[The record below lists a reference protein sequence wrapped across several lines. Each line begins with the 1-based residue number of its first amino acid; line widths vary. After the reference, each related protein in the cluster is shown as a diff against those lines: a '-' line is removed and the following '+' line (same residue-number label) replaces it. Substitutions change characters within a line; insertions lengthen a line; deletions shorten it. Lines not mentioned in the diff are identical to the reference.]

1 MLGFWNYT
9 VWATYTSLASAVLG
23 IYFACSGYPLS
34 AIICLIVSGFC
45 DAFDGRI
52 ARTRVGS
59 TEQEKRFGIQLD
71 SLCDLVCF
79 GILPVTIGYAV
90 GLHDWYYM
98 PVFLLF
104 ILAALIRLAYFNVMA
119 EEYMAHPGKQ
129 STGYLGLPV
138 TSTALILPAVYLLRN
153 IEELEPVF
161 PYIYG
166 AALLLI
172 AAAFVLKFH
181 VPKPGLKA
189 ILVMLIIGLVE
200 FMALIVWGK

>member
-23 IYFACSGYPLS
+23 IFFACSGHPLS
-34 AIICLIVSGFC
+34 AVICLVVSGFC

-52 ARTRVGS
+52 ARTRVTS

-79 GILPVTIGYAV
+79 GVLPVTIGYAA

-104 ILAALIRLAYFNVMA
+104 ILGALIRLAYFNVMA
-119 EEYMAHPGKQ
+119 EEYMAHPSKK

-138 TSTALILPAVYLLRN
+138 TSTALILPAVYLLRSVAS
-153 IEELEPVF
+153 LEKTF

-166 AALLLI
+166 TVLLLI
-172 AAAFVLKFH
+172 AAAFVIKFP

-189 ILVMLIIGLVE
+189 ILVMLVLGLLE
-200 FMALIVWGK
+200 FIALIVWGK